1 MKRLPLPIQEQVP
14 MTGSTHLDVNYRIEV
29 APTPTPLFS
38 CSFKLLT
45 TVYRG
50 TSSKSAYRL
59 TQLSI
64 PQPMHLGLTL
74 HTESQKTTNPWK
86 CRNHA
91 RCVVHDL
98 EPLRCEL
105 TKLMMPHPAPEPL
118 RTRSVYQDKWAC
130 RALGICHFRHAI

>member
-1 MKRLPLPIQEQVP
+1 
-14 MTGSTHLDVNYRIEV
+14 MTGSTHLDVNYRIEE

-64 PQPMHLGLTL
+64 PQVGKQRQLAFAADCSAIQPMHLGLTL
-74 HTESQKTTNPWK
+74 HTESQKTTNP
-86 CRNHA
+86 
-91 RCVVHDL
+91 
-98 EPLRCEL
+98 
-105 TKLMMPHPAPEPL
+105 
-118 RTRSVYQDKWAC
+118 
-130 RALGICHFRHAI
+130 